1 MNNNKMMNLADSS
14 GFQEFENL
22 KTFFYLFAFTL
33 NLEVNQLFSQIYF

>member
-1 MNNNKMMNLADSS
+1 MNNNKNNNKMMNLADS
-14 GFQEFENL
+14 